1 MVARAS
7 RSGITMKIRIGS
19 KVRLPVATVAA
30 FVVFVAVGLVVGI
43 PSLADATAMPTLSV
57 SPSSAAVGEVVA
69 VQFGPAGNGC
79 GTPVFE
85 SSAGSN
91 GGYVVLPYVGV
102 GGSVTGISG
111 VQDFVIPRTLTSPST
126 APNVPVSPGSYKFSL
141 TCDTSNAP
149 ATAQTVS
156 VSFTVTA
163 PNPQRFVG
171 IAPSATGGGYWI
183 AQAGGG
189 VRNFGQ
195 AIDAG
200 NLPSQGITPYGSVV
214 GIASNSDGKG
224 YWLTGTDGGVFSF
237 GDAHFLGSIGGE
249 TLNQPVV
256 GMASTPDG
264 KGYWLVASDGGVFSF
279 GDAHYFGSMG
289 GEALNQPVVGMA
301 STPDGKGYWLVASDG
316 GVFSFGDAHY
326 FGSMGGEAL
335 NQPIVGISG
344 DPSTGGYWEVAADG
358 GVFAFGAP
366 FYGST
371 GNVHLN
377 QPIVAIAGTA
387 SGLGYR
393 FAAADGGI
401 FDFGDAQFF
410 GSAA

>member
-1 MVARAS
+1 M
-7 RSGITMKIRIGS
+7 
-19 KVRLPVATVAA
+19 KVRTGNKARLPMAA
-30 FVVFVAVGLVVGI
+30 VAVCAVFTAAGLVVGM
-43 PSLADATAMPTLSV
+43 PSLAGATATPILSV
-57 SPSSAAVGEVVA
+57 SPTSGAVGAVVT

-85 SSAGSN
+85 TAAGAS
-91 GGYVVLPYVGV
+91 GGYAILPYIGT
-102 GGSVTGISG
+102 GGGAAGISG
-111 VQDFVIPRTLTSPST
+111 VQDFVIPRTLTSPSN
-126 APNVPVSPGSYKFSL
+126 AANVPVSPGSYEFSL
-141 TCDTSNAP
+141 TCDTTNGP
-149 ATAQTVS
+149 ATAQAVS
-156 VSFTVTA
+156 VPFTVTA

-171 IAPSATGGGYWI
+171 IAPSGSGDGYWL

-195 AIDAG
+195 AVDAG
-200 NLPSQGITPYGSVV
+200 SLPSEGITPYGSVV
-214 GIASNSDGKG
+214 GIASTSDGKG

-237 GDAHFLGSIGGE
+237 GDAQFLGSIGGE

-264 KGYWLVASDGGVFSF
+264 RGYWLVASDGGVFTFGDAHYFGSMGGKTLNQPVVGMASTPDGNGYWLVASDGGVFSF
-279 GDAHYFGSMG
+279 GDAHFFGSMG
-289 GEALNQPVVGMA
+289 GKALNQPV
-301 STPDGKGYWLVASDG
+301 
-316 GVFSFGDAHY
+316 
-326 FGSMGGEAL
+326 
-335 NQPIVGISG
+335 VGISG

-377 QPIVAIAGTA
+377 QPIVAIVGSA

-393 FAAADGGI
+393 LAAADGGV